1 MTLMKVN
8 KYKKDNAMKNFSVDS
23 AQLSAVIEKSV
34 SELNDKYGFYMEEK
48 IAISNVSNGIQI
60 QVVVT
65 RKAEHHIE
73 PSTLNLCVVS
83 H

>member
-8 KYKKDNAMKNFSVDS
+8 KYKKDNPMKIFSVDS
-23 AQLSAVIEKSV
+23 VQLTAVIEKSV
-34 SELNDKYGFYMEEK
+34 SELNSEYGCYMEEK
-48 IAISNVSNGIQI
+48 IAVSNVVDGIQI

-73 PSTLNLCVVS
+73 PSKVNLCVAS

>member
-1 MTLMKVN
+1 MK
-8 KYKKDNAMKNFSVDS
+8 YAKDNSMKNFSVDS

-34 SELNDKYGFYMEEK
+34 SELNNEYGLYMEEK
-48 IAISNVSNGIQI
+48 IAVSNVDDGIQI

-83 H
+83 T